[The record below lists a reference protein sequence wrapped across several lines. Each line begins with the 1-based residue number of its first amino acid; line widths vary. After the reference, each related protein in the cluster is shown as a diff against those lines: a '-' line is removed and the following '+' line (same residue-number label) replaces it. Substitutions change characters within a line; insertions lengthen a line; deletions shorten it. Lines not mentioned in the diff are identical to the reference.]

1 MQRAPPKRYRSSGP
15 GGPHVNK
22 TGAAVL
28 LLADKLADHDAAADA
43 AERAQRR
50 PHHHRVERDNPR
62 RVFKGER
69 FEPAD

>member
-1 MQRAPPKRYRSSGP
+1 M
-15 GGPHVNK
+15 
-22 TGAAVL
+22 L